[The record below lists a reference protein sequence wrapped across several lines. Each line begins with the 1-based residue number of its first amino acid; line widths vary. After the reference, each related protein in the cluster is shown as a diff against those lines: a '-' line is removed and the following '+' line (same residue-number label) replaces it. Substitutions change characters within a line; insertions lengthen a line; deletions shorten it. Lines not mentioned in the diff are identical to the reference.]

1 MSSTTNDSLP
11 DRSFDSFH
19 VTFLDLWFYPTLWN
33 GVASAALYACFGLY
47 AAFVWRRR
55 WFALLLP
62 LLAAS
67 AGFVSGFLSGALTSL
82 PIAAIY
88 TSSASKM
95 PNEFAVMLGV
105 FFAVFFAVVTLL
117 RFAMAS

>member
-1 MSSTTNDSLP
+1 MTNDTNVSSYIPFTLFY
-11 DRSFDSFH
+11 SS
-19 VTFLDLWFYPTLWN
+19 FLDLWFYPTLWN
-33 GVASAALYACFGLY
+33 GVASAVLYSCFGLF

-62 LLAAS
+62 LVAAS
-67 AGFVSGFLSGALTSL
+67 MGFVNGFMSGALTSL

-95 PNEFAVMLGV
+95 PHEFAIMLGV
-105 FFAVFFAVVTLL
+105 FFAVFFSIVVLL

>member
-1 MSSTTNDSLP
+1 MSTATPIPEVNIRIPL
-11 DRSFDSFH
+11 H
-19 VTFLDLWFYPTLWN
+19 TFEELWFYPTLWN
-33 GVASAALYACFGLY
+33 GISSAAIYACFGLF

-55 WFALLLP
+55 CFALLLP
-62 LLAAS
+62 VGAA
-67 AGFVSGFLSGALTSL
+67 AVGFVNGFLSGALTFL

-95 PNEFAVMLGV
+95 PPEFAVMLGV
-105 FFAVFFAVVTLL
+105 FFSLFYSAVVLL